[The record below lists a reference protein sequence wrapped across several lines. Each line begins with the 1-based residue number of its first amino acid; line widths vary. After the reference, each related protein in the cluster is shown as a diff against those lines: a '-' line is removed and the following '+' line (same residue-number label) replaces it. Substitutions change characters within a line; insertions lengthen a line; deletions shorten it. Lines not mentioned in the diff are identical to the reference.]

1 MSLLSALSLSLS
13 ASCACSSVDS
23 SVAPLSWNYSPL
35 QITKCC
41 YTIQR
46 TLLFQINTLH
56 NTKRLG
62 PFLGFGC
69 NFGEKQNKCLKTDPK
84 SVCLMWFVQV
94 FCLFAS
100 WANPNHL
107 VNYTQNPKTDPNK
120 VYDVCP
126 NLSVSRHSSCFTQ
139 KLYPKPK
146 NGPKRLVK
154 CKVFIWSVT
163 NLQTLWTF
171 RHCRWWCK
179 LDILASI
186 KK

>member
-1 MSLLSALSLSLS
+1 MYFFKCSTSKVRSILQCCNKDVYITISSDPCPGWVFCLPPSLSLS

-100 WANPNHL
+100 WANPNCISKCTARLHERPSAIFCQAQVRL
-107 VNYTQNPKTDPNK
+107 K
-120 VYDVCP
+120 V
-126 NLSVSRHSSCFTQ
+126 
-139 KLYPKPK
+139 
-146 NGPKRLVK
+146 
-154 CKVFIWSVT
+154 
-163 NLQTLWTF
+163 
-171 RHCRWWCK
+171 RWR
-179 LDILASI
+179 
-186 KK
+186 